1 MTTTTTTTQQTQ
13 PSNTQP
19 SNTPPSNTPTSL
31 YTYRAKIVKV
41 HDGDTLT
48 VDIDLGF
55 GVMLTDQQVRLK
67 GINAPELET
76 PAGKDSLLWLTS
88 YLNKLPKD
96 VMIVTFKDKT
106 EKYGRLLG
114 DIWINDIKLNDVL
127 VSNNKAFVWD
137 GRGVKP
143 VSAAS

>member
-1 MTTTTTTTQQTQ
+1 
-13 PSNTQP
+13 
-19 SNTPPSNTPTSL
+19 
-31 YTYRAKIVKV
+31 
-41 HDGDTLT
+41 
-48 VDIDLGF
+48 
-55 GVMLTDQQVRLK
+55 
-67 GINAPELET
+67 
-76 PAGKDSLLWLTS
+76 
-88 YLNKLPKD
+88 
-96 VMIVTFKDKT
+96 MIVTFKDKT